1 MRKLTQLYLL
11 MCIWSFVIKKNNLFM
26 HCSRSFW
33 TMSDV
38 VIRCQDLTKYY
49 GKSRGIENLNLEVL
63 KGEVFGFLGP
73 NGSGKTTTIRT
84 LLGLIHK
91 TSGEASVFGF
101 DPDRESLQ
109 IRKRVAYLPGEL
121 GEFEDKTGHRILKYL
136 FGFYGTKINWSRVEE
151 LATILKINLDRKM
164 NNLSKGNKQKIGV
177 ILALVPDVDLLIL
190 DEPTSGLDPLVTTDV
205 YKLLAE
211 KQAESGCTVLL
222 SSHMLTEVEKVA
234 DRVGIIRNGSI
245 VEVATLQKLKLLSLK
260 RVDLLFDAPVD
271 EATLRAKIPAEIVV
285 ELSID
290 DSHAHLLVSR
300 ENIRALIKSLG
311 EVQFSNLDITSPD
324 LEEIFLKYY
333 NSASESNLDEKTIT
347 SEES

>member
-1 MRKLTQLYLL
+1 
-11 MCIWSFVIKKNNLFM
+11 
-26 HCSRSFW
+26 
-33 TMSDV
+33 MSDV

-49 GKSRGIENLNLEVL
+49 GKSRGIENLNLEVF

-101 DPDRESLQ
+101 DPDRNSLQ
-109 IRKRVAYLPGEL
+109 IRKRVSYLPGEL
-121 GEFEDKTGHRILKYL
+121 GEFEDKTGRRILKYL

-151 LATILKINLDRKM
+151 IATILKINLDRNM

-177 ILALVPDVDLLIL
+177 ILALVPDVELLIL

-234 DRVGIIRNGSI
+234 DRVGIIRNGRI

-260 RVDLLFDAPVD
+260 RVDILFDAPVD
-271 EATLRAKIPAEIVV
+271 ETTLRAKIPAEIVV
-285 ELSID
+285 ELSVV
-290 DSHAHLLVSR
+290 DSSAHLLVSR
-300 ENIRALIKSLG
+300 NNLRPLLKSLG
-311 EVQFSNLDITSPD
+311 DVQFTNLDITSPD

-333 NSASESNLDEKTIT
+333 NSEFDSNQEKTLT
-347 SEES
+347 TEES